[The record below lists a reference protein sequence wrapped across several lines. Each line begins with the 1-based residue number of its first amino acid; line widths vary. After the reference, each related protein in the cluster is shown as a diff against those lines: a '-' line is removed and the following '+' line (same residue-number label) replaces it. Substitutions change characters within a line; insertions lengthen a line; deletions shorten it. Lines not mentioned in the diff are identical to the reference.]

1 MNRFDREHVD
11 GIGDGLS
18 IAMGIL
24 EASTSIAEARER
36 VREKLLEARR
46 AKDLDNL
53 DLIRRVNG
61 TSVRKS

>member
-18 IAMGIL
+18 IAIGIL
-24 EASTSIAEARER
+24 ESCGSIGEARER
-36 VREKLLEARR
+36 VKEKLVEARR

-53 DLIRRVNG
+53 DLIRRVSG
-61 TSVRKS
+61 SSVRKS

>member
-18 IAMGIL
+18 IAIGIL
-24 EASTSIAEARER
+24 ESCASVMEARER
-36 VREKLLEARR
+36 VKEKLVEARR

-53 DLIRRVNG
+53 DLIRRVSG
-61 TSVRKS
+61 ASARKS

>member
-18 IAMGIL
+18 IAIGIL
-24 EASTSIAEARER
+24 ESCGSIAEARER
-36 VREKLLEARR
+36 VKEKLIEARR

-53 DLIRRVNG
+53 DLLSRL
-61 TSVRKS
+61 TSAGRTH